1 MRALGLSLALLLA
14 VATMAA
20 AADENHRRVAEHYAP
35 VVFQE
40 SRSTVLD
47 FITRFDYDGDWKG
60 DNNWRNA
67 YLYDLHRSRVL
78 RGDRVH
84 EPLLHHLRLLSRAR
98 LHRASL

>member
-1 MRALGLSLALLLA
+1 MRALSLACALLLG
-14 VATMAA
+14 VAAAAA

-47 FITRFDYDGDWKG
+47 FITKFDYDGDWKG

-67 YLYDLHRSRVL
+67 YLYDLPVS
-78 RGDRVH
+78 
-84 EPLLHHLRLLSRAR
+84 STSA
-98 LHRASL
+98 